1 MMVQSLDVLITGG
14 TGYVGR
20 QLITEL
26 LARGHRVRALARP
39 SSVHRVP
46 LGASVVAGD
55 PLDADSVTA
64 AVKPGDS
71 IVHLVGTPH
80 PSPAKAKEFQQVDL
94 PSIRA
99 TVTAAQRVKVFHL
112 IYVSV
117 AQPAPVMRAYLEV
130 RAAGE
135 AMIREAQ
142 LTATILRPWYILGPG
157 HRWPVVLL
165 PIYKIMELLPSTHAS
180 AQRLGLVT
188 IHQMVQA
195 LVRAVEDPPTQDTI
209 RTVDVPGIRSASQ

>member
-20 QLITEL
+20 QLIAEL

-46 LGASVVAGD
+46 LGASAIAGD
-55 PLDADSVTA
+55 ALNADLVAA

-99 TVTAAQRVKVFHL
+99 TVTAAQRTKIAHL

-117 AQPAPVMRAYLEV
+117 AQPAPVMRAYLDV

-135 AMIREAQ
+135 ALIRQAQ

-157 HRWPVVLL
+157 HRWPVALL
-165 PIYKIMELLPSTHAS
+165 PIYKIMELFPPTRAS

-188 IHQMVQA
+188 LHQMVQA
-195 LVRAVEDPPTQDTI
+195 LVRAMEHPPPRDTI
-209 RTVDVPGIRSASQ
+209 RIVDVPGIRSAG

>member
-20 QLITEL
+20 QLIAEL
-26 LARGHRVRALARP
+26 LARGHRVRALTRP

-46 LGASVVAGD
+46 VGASAIAGD
-55 PLDADSVTA
+55 ALNADLVAA

-99 TVTAAQRVKVFHL
+99 TVTAAQRTKIAHL

-117 AQPAPVMRAYLEV
+117 AQPAPVMRAYLDV

-135 AMIREAQ
+135 ALIRQAQ

-157 HRWPVVLL
+157 HRWPVALI
-165 PIYKIMELLPSTHAS
+165 PIYKIMELFPPTRAS

-188 IHQMVQA
+188 LHQMVQA
-195 LVRAVEDPPTQDTI
+195 LVRAMEHPPPRDTI
-209 RTVDVPGIRSASQ
+209 RIVDVPGIRSAG